1 MMELSYLKTLYQKGL
16 VDVYDRFETW
26 QDAVRASVT
35 PLVRAGMV
43 DPAYGESILDN
54 VAENGP
60 YIFLAPHICM
70 PHSKRVD
77 LVREAGVCFVKVNE
91 PVLYD
96 KKDPDM
102 GAELFFAIAPKELNG
117 HLDAIMDLAEVFDDQ
132 ETVDALLAAKT
143 MADFEK
149 LLG

>member
-1 MMELSYLKTLYQKGL
+1 MELSYLKALYNKGL
-16 VDVYDRFETW
+16 VDVFDRFDTW
-26 QDAVRASVT
+26 QDAVRASVG
-35 PLVRAGMV
+35 PMVRAGMV
-43 DPAYGESILDN
+43 EPDYGESILDN

-70 PHSKRVD
+70 PHSKNVE
-77 LVREAGVCFVKVNE
+77 LVREAGVC
-91 PVLYD
+91 YD
-96 KKDPDM
+96 KEDPEM

-117 HLDAIMDLAEVFDDQ
+117 HLDAVMDLAEIFDDS
-132 ETVDALLAAKT
+132 ETIDALLAAKT

>member
-1 MMELSYLKTLYQKGL
+1 MELSYLKSLYQKGL
-16 VDVYDRFETW
+16 VEVYDRFETW
-26 QDAVRASVT
+26 QDAVKASVA

-43 DPAYGESILDN
+43 DKAYGGSILDN

-70 PHSKRVD
+70 PHSKSVE
-77 LVREAGVCFVKVNE
+77 LVHEAGVCFVKVNE
-91 PVLYD
+91 PVFYD
-96 KKDPDM
+96 EADPDM

-117 HLDAIMDLAEVFDDQ
+117 HLDAIMDLAEIFDDP
-132 ETVDALLAAKT
+132 ETIDALLAAKT

>member
-1 MMELSYLKTLYQKGL
+1 MQLEYLKDLYQKGL
-16 VDVYDRFETW
+16 IEVYDRFDTW
-26 QDAVRASVT
+26 QEAVKGSVG
-35 PLVRAGMV
+35 PLVRKGMV
-43 DPAYGESILDN
+43 DSAYGESIIEN

-70 PHSKRVD
+70 PHSKSVE

-91 PVLYD
+91 PVCYD
-96 KKDPDM
+96 EDDPEM

-117 HLDAIMDLAEVFDDQ
+117 HLDAIMDLAEIFDDP
-132 ETVDALLAAKT
+132 ETVDALLAAKN
-143 MADFEK
+143 MEDFEK